1 MKKITLFITIILLVQ
16 INFKL
21 TSAGELNSLWD
32 RYDNANIIV
41 EVQFRVTITE
51 KEKRKFLKIKS
62 INFKQNWI
70 KSIMN
75 SGKIVDVLKSKNND
89 LTPFTLPTNLIILP
103 SSKCWKNILRLQTF
117 KAIYFF
123 DNKIMPIIGVEQGR
137 GHYLSINPNY
147 DKLIQAIKITSD
159 RIKGNNNEL
168 LKKEF
173 EGHNDIQ
180 SDKIIPKETSNLYL
194 KYLTINYFKKYKKEL
209 NVPFIDIEDP
219 TIKQINC

>member
-70 KSIMN
+70 KSITKTVKYTTCHFDFLL
-75 SGKIVDVLKSKNND
+75 GLK
-89 LTPFTLPTNLIILP
+89 
-103 SSKCWKNILRLQTF
+103 C
-117 KAIYFF
+117 
-123 DNKIMPIIGVEQGR
+123 
-137 GHYLSINPNY
+137 
-147 DKLIQAIKITSD
+147 
-159 RIKGNNNEL
+159 
-168 LKKEF
+168 
-173 EGHNDIQ
+173 
-180 SDKIIPKETSNLYL
+180 
-194 KYLTINYFKKYKKEL
+194 
-209 NVPFIDIEDP
+209 
-219 TIKQINC
+219 